1 MIYLVAITANPTI
14 YPEGT
19 RIGTIKYTVPDT
31 ATIGD
36 KITINVTGNI
46 QGENSDERNTMN
58 ESITIGIGKAIDDEE
73 IISPTGITLDSSII
87 TMTEGETKKITAT
100 VTPSGASQ
108 ELTWKSNNTKVA
120 TVDQTGNIK
129 AVGEGTTQIIV
140 TTKDGTIS
148 KEILVTVERNN
159 IDNEDNEENENQ
171 NNGEQSST
179 TGQKED
185 TTTANQSIPQ
195 TGENIGVIVVG
206 LALLAGGIIVLIKYK
221 RQ

>member
-58 ESITIGIGKAIDDEE
+58 ESITIGIGKTIDDEE
-73 IISPTGITLDSSII
+73 TISPTGITLDSSSI
-87 TMTEGETKKITAT
+87 TMKEGETKKITAT

-108 ELTWKSNNTKVA
+108 EITWKSNNTKVA

-129 AVGEGTTQIIV
+129 AEGEGTTQIIV

-159 IDNEDNEENENQ
+159 IDNEENENQ

-185 TTTANQSIPQ
+185 TTTANQAIPQ
-195 TGENIGVIVVG
+195 AGENIGVIVVG
-206 LALLAGGIIVLIKYK
+206 IVLLSVGVIVLIKYK